1 MSVITLTINGTEG
14 SAPAGATLLEA
25 CRQNGV
31 ELPTL
36 CHLEG
41 LTPIGACRL
50 CLVQVEGARRLLP
63 ACTTEAQEGMVVVT
77 HTEKLVSY
85 RKMIL
90 ELLLSERNHICAV
103 CVANGSC
110 ELRAR
115 CAELGVDH
123 TRFEYRCPDLPGI
136 DTTHERNGLDHNRCI
151 SCTRCIRAC
160 DQIEGAHTLDMQGR
174 GIENRIFIDM
184 HQTWGSSKSCTKCG
198 KCVNVCPT
206 GTLFWKG
213 STVAEMEKEVGFLQ
227 WIKGGREKKSWS
239 YL

>member
-1 MSVITLTINGTEG
+1 MSVITLTINGIEG
-14 SAPAGATLLEA
+14 SAPVGATLLDA

-63 ACTTEAQEGMVVVT
+63 ACTTEAQEGMVVLT
-77 HTEKLVSY
+77 HTEKLVNY

-103 CVANGSC
+103 CVANGAC

-123 TRFEYRCPDLPGI
+123 TRFEYRCPDLPDIDWGDFERASEPSRISPHLDEGRRRLARHRLAHPGI
-136 DTTHERNGLDHNRCI
+136 APPLP
-151 SCTRCIRAC
+151 
-160 DQIEGAHTLDMQGR
+160 EGRVCAVDGR
-174 GIENRIFIDM
+174 G
-184 HQTWGSSKSCTKCG
+184 
-198 KCVNVCPT
+198 
-206 GTLFWKG
+206 L
-213 STVAEMEKEVGFLQ
+213 
-227 WIKGGREKKSWS
+227 
-239 YL
+239 